1 MASEPVVRS
10 KEDIDYEAVA
20 AADGLSK
27 GVLLGESEGAPHF
40 AIRRFELASGA
51 EVPKHTN
58 EVEHGQYVLE
68 GEYVVGVEDEEFT
81 VSVGDSIFIPAGVV
95 HWYRNTSDIPGA
107 FICVVPSG
115 DDEIQLVE

>member
-10 KEDIDYEAVA
+10 NADIDYEAVA

-51 EVPKHTN
+51 KVPKHTN

-95 HWYRNTSDIPGA
+95 HWYRNTSDTPGA